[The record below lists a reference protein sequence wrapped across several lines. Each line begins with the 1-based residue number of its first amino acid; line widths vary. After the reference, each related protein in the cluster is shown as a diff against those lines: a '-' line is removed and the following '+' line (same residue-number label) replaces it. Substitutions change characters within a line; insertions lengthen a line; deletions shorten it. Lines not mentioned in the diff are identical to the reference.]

1 MRKKVVICI
10 DWFLPGEKAGG
21 PVRSI
26 ANMVSHLHHD
36 FDFYI
41 ITRNTDYTEE
51 QPYPS
56 VPANEWY
63 NFSEN
68 VSVYYFSANQLTKS
82 NVAKVLLQLT
92 PDVVYLN
99 GMWSKEFTRW
109 PLSILKKNNFT
120 GKTILAVRGMLAPS
134 ALQIKKYKK
143 KLFLQVA
150 KWRHV
155 YSGIVFH
162 ATNETEREQV
172 LDIFGQDAQVKVAPN
187 LARMDVDQVGIHHRK
202 RNDVVSLVAIA
213 RIAPE
218 KNPLFLI
225 EQLQH
230 CKTPVHISWY
240 GPVYDESYKLECEA
254 AIAKLPPHVQFLWKG
269 ALESSQ
275 IPEVLQQ
282 SDAIISPTRGENFG
296 HTILE
301 SLQAG
306 VPVIISD
313 RTPWNEVVRR
323 NAGFVVSLDDDLG
336 FVTAI
341 AQLANMNDAVYAS
354 YCKSAVEFAQE
365 FVSNPEHL
373 AKNRELLN

>member
-1 MRKKVVICI
+1 M
-10 DWFLPGEKAGG
+10 
-21 PVRSI
+21 
-26 ANMVSHLHHD
+26 
-36 FDFYI
+36 
-41 ITRNTDYTEE
+41 
-51 QPYPS
+51 
-56 VPANEWY
+56 
-63 NFSEN
+63 
-68 VSVYYFSANQLTKS
+68 
-82 NVAKVLLQLT
+82 AKVLLELA
-92 PDVVYLN
+92 PDIVYLN

-109 PLSILKKNNFT
+109 PLSILKKKHF
-120 GKTILAVRGMLAPS
+120 GGRIILAVRGMLAPS

-150 KWRHV
+150 KWRQV

-172 LDIFGQDAQVKVAPN
+172 LSVFGQEAEVKVAPN
-187 LARMDVDQVGIHHRK
+187 LARTDLAQVDEHHRK
-202 RNDVVSLVAIA
+202 RNDVLSLVAIA

-230 CKTPVHISWY
+230 CKTPVQISWY
-240 GPVYDESYKLECEA
+240 GPIYDEQYKSACDV
-254 AIAKLPPHVQFLWKG
+254 AIAKLPSHVQFLWKG

-275 IPEVLQQ
+275 IPEVLRQ
-282 SDAIISPTRGENFG
+282 SDATISPTRGENFG

-306 VPVIISD
+306 VPVLISD
-313 RTPWNEVVRR
+313 RTPWNEVARR
-323 NAGFVVSLDDDLG
+323 NAGIVVNLNDDLG
-336 FVTAI
+336 FVNAI
-341 AQLANMNDAVYAS
+341 SQLANMSDEVYATF
-354 YCKSAVEFAQE
+354 CKSALQFARE